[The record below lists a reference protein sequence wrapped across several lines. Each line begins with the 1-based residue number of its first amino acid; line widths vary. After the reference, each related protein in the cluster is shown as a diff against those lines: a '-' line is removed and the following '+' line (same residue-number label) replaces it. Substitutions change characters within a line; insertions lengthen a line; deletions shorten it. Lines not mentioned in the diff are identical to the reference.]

1 MPKGQK
7 KLELPRVQL
16 LRSLRIP
23 RAAKKKTKKQKTTQ
37 QQRHTNTQATTQ
49 NRTKTTKPVHRYY
62 METLIGRQ
70 SVDPGLE
77 KTAVRL
83 SGTRRFYTW
92 ASDFL

>member
-23 RAAKKKTKKQKTTQ
+23 LAAKKKTKKQKTTQ
-37 QQRHTNTQATTQ
+37 QQRHTHKQQHKIEQKQQ
-49 NRTKTTKPVHRYY
+49 NQFIDSN